1 MVVRCSHRYRYVS
14 SKGAIL
20 TLIWNALVCS
30 FFVASTFD
38 LLLSRV
44 PYSQYVNAAI
54 HAVNTIFFY
63 PLAGWLADVY
73 FGRYRVIRVSIWIMW
88 VGMLLVAVCLG
99 VEYLISNTSKVGED
113 VIRFG
118 IFPLVYLLEN
128 IGLAGFQP
136 NIVPFGIDQFQG
148 LPSAEITAYVH
159 WFVLTMY
166 ASKFVFLN
174 PLNCINS
181 DLFYTLMALI
191 CVACLSI
198 AISSDFLFRNHF
210 IIEPESRNP
219 LKIIFQVLKYALE
232 NKHPKKRSALSFCD
246 DEKPSRID
254 FGKSKYGGP
263 FSTEQV
269 EDVKTCLRILAFLVV
284 MNFFFIAAY
293 GPQNAKPYLIR
304 HLFSSGSCYERGFLT
319 NLRIYCNVAFIVVH
333 ELFVYPILCNRMPSI
348 LKRFGFA
355 IVLFLLSNF
364 FQFGIDIV
372 GHLQVHTA
380 NVTLPCMFA
389 SHKSVQT
396 LPIDYRWIVGSEV
409 LSGIA
414 NVYVNISVFEL
425 VCAQAPYSMKGLLI
439 GLIYSLNGLCSA
451 INGVFPLVFAQIK
464 PTKGRQFLTC
474 GFAFY
479 LTNTVILL
487 VGIAIFSALA
497 KWYKLRKRDERPY
510 DHRYAEEY
518 YNKYRATS

>member
-38 LLLSRV
+38 LLLNSV
-44 PYSQYVNAAI
+44 PHSQYVNAAI
-54 HAVNTIFFY
+54 HAVNMIFFY

-73 FGRYRVIRVSIWIMW
+73 FGRYRVIRASVWIMW
-88 VGMLLVAVCLG
+88 IGMLLVAGCLG
-99 VEYLISNTSKVGED
+99 VEYLISDISKVGND
-113 VIRFG
+113 IIHFG
-118 IFPLVYLLEN
+118 IFPIVYLLEN

-136 NIVPFGIDQFQG
+136 NIVPFGIDQLQG
-148 LPSAEITAYVH
+148 LASEQITAYVH

-174 PLNCINS
+174 PLSCLNS
-181 DLFYTLMALI
+181 DLFYTLMAVI
-191 CVACLSI
+191 CVACLSV
-198 AISSDFLFRNHF
+198 AISSDFLFRNHL
-210 IIEPESRNP
+210 IVEPESRNP
-219 LKIIFQVLKYALE
+219 LKIISQVLKYAFE
-232 NKHPKKRSALSFCD
+232 NKQPKRRSAITFCED
-246 DEKPSRID
+246 VKPSRID

-263 FSTEQV
+263 FSTELV
-269 EDVKTCLRILAFLVV
+269 EDVKTCLRILVFLVI

-293 GPQNAKPYLIR
+293 GPQNAKLYLIR
-304 HLFSSGSCYERGFLT
+304 HLRSSGSCYESRFLT
-319 NLRIYCNVAFIVVH
+319 NLRIYCNVTFIVVH
-333 ELFVYPILCNRMPSI
+333 ELLLYPILCNRMPSI

-355 IVLFLLSNF
+355 LVLFLISNF
-364 FQFGIDIV
+364 CQFGIDII
-372 GHLQVHTA
+372 GHLQIPTA

-389 SHKSVQT
+389 AHDAVQT

-414 NVYVNISVFEL
+414 NVYVNIAIFEL

-439 GLIYSLNGLCSA
+439 GLIYSLNGLYSA
-451 INGVFPLVFAQIK
+451 ISGVFPLAFTLIK
-464 PTKGRQFLTC
+464 PTEGRQFLTC

-479 LTNTVILL
+479 LTNTAILL
-487 VGIAIFSALA
+487 VGIVVCSALA
-497 KWYKLRKRDERPY
+497 KWYKLRERDERPY

-518 YNKYRATS
+518 YNKYGITS